1 MMSIP
6 APDEEGQIVDEVEV
20 VPVVVP
26 VPVAVATVTP
36 VSEISEAKILAPISN
51 TNLGLVTSIINDTL
65 NRFHSTLLPHSPS
78 DDKSA
83 TAQLLRRY
91 PKHLTRF
98 SLLHLQ
104 FQDYLF
110 RETFLLQVLIFVE
123 AILTP
128 VNAVQKKLFPGGTA
142 STPASS
148 STPDKERKML
158 EGLKKKVLFFLQ
170 DHYNQKQE

>member
-20 VPVVVP
+20 A
-26 VPVAVATVTP
+26 PVAVPPPLAAAAATP
-36 VSEISEAKILAPISN
+36 VSESSETKILAPISN

-65 NRFHSTLLPHSPS
+65 NRFHSTPLPHSPS

-128 VNAVQKKLFPGGTA
+128 INSVQKKQFAGGA

-148 STPDKERKML
+148 DKERKML
-158 EGLKKKVLFFLQ
+158 EGLKKKVLFFL
-170 DHYNQKQE
+170 

>member
-26 VPVAVATVTP
+26 HPVAVATVTP

-128 VNAVQKKLFPGGTA
+128 VNVVQKKLFPGGAA

-148 STPDKERKML
+148 SPDKERKML

-170 DHYNQKQE
+170 DHNHQKQE